1 MTRSSS
7 TSKSSS
13 TTTKRFPSSKASAS
27 SSSKK
32 VTSSTS
38 SNVTAS
44 KQQQQK
50 KVKSAAEDNKKELS
64 GLYGRLY
71 KDAKKKMGPPIHR
84 DGMDDIET
92 ILLQFDHEESFGPCS
107 RISRLERFE
116 RAQKLGLNPD
126 PEIGDILR
134 SQEGKNRKEYSE
146 SVFAHI

>member
-7 TSKSSS
+7 NTTKSVSNA
-13 TTTKRFPSSKASAS
+13 TKRFPSTK
-27 SSSKK
+27 
-32 VTSSTS
+32 SSTS
-38 SNVTAS
+38 SSSN
-44 KQQQQK
+44 K
-50 KVKSAAEDNKKELS
+50 KVISSTSTNATKKKSVTTNKKEDKKELS

-92 ILLQFDHEESFGPCS
+92 ILLQFDHEETFGPCS